1 MASSLWL
8 GRVCK
13 LTNCSRR
20 TANAWHF
27 WFQVVLCLRCVALG

>member
-1 MASSLWL
+1 MN
-8 GRVCK
+8 

-27 WFQVVLCLRCVALG
+27 QFRLVLRLRCVALG